1 MSPNPQSSYQQV
13 ETDAEIPAMKDE
25 RRALWRGAVE
35 QELQSL
41 VQEASQIRK
50 AITESKTLTK
60 KTYFNKKFK
69 KCQAQVLQMV
79 GTLQR
84 LQSTEAPAQIVPNDT
99 SIVNE

>member
-1 MSPNPQSSYQQV
+1 MSPTN
-13 ETDAEIPAMKDE
+13 ETEIPAMKDE
-25 RRALWRGAVE
+25 RRAMWRGAVE

-41 VQEASQIRK
+41 VTEAAKIRK
-50 AITESKTLTK
+50 SIGEAKTLTK

-84 LQSTEAPAQIVPNDT
+84 LQSTEAPTEIVPNDT
-99 SIVNE
+99 AVATQ